1 MPKKEVRNNDVTQL
15 EQPKKSMFLEFY
27 GKTRG
32 NISVSAKAVDI
43 ARGTYYNWLKSDE
56 QFKTIKE
63 TLDEELNDEMR
74 QALIDLAGEGNLGAI
89 IFYLK
94 RRHPEFKQV
103 PPTIG
108 ARTDGETIE
117 VVITDYKG

>member
-1 MPKKEVRNNDVTQL
+1 MTKKMAKKELAQF
-15 EQPKKSMFLEFY
+15 EQPEKGRFLEYY
-27 GKTRG
+27 GETRG
-32 NISVSAKAVDI
+32 NITQSASAALI
-43 ARGTYYNWLKSDE
+43 SRGTYYNWLKNDKD
-56 QFKTIKE
+56 FKVIKE

-94 RRHPEFKQV
+94 RRHPEFREER
-103 PPTIG
+103 TIG

-117 VVITDYKG
+117 VVIRDI